1 MTEYS
6 FDDLIV
12 IVSGTPITGYAD
24 GDDVIQAMRREDAFS
39 DIVGADG
46 EMIVIHSPN
55 KSGEFTFRLK
65 QTSPSNKYLN
75 DIFDR
80 QEAGSVAFAPVDVTF
95 KNIRSGEKVEGV
107 LGYIPKPAELT
118 RGAGHNAQEWRIVV
132 ENFQNIFS
140 DLQSISNIVANL
152 GNLI

>member
-6 FDDLIV
+6 FEDI
-12 IVSGTPITGYAD
+12 IASVSGTPITGYAE
-24 GDDVIQAMRREDAFS
+24 GDDVIQARRREDAFS
-39 DIVGADG
+39 DIIGADG
-46 EMIVIHSPN
+46 EMLVIHSPN
-55 KSGEFTFRLK
+55 KSGEFIFRLK

-80 QEAGSVAFAPVDVTF
+80 QEAGSIAFAPVSVGF
-95 KNIRSGEKVEGV
+95 KNIRTGEKIDGV
-107 LGYIPKPAELT
+107 LGYIPKPTEIT

-140 DLQSISNIVANL
+140 ELQAISNVVANL